1 MNGINV
7 LTKSQ
12 KLAGR
17 VALIT
22 GASRGIGRSV
32 AKKFA
37 KEGAQIIL
45 VATTTGGLEELD
57 DEIRSTTG
65 KKAVLVPL
73 DINDAAGIERLANH
87 VFERHKKLDILVG
100 NAAVLGDLTPMAHLS
115 PKVWDNVIKTNLTAN
130 WNLLRN
136 FDPLLQLSDA
146 GRAIFVTS
154 SLGSIPRP
162 YWSAYAVSKAG
173 LEMMIKIYAS
183 EQIMDK
189 VKANLINPGATR
201 TRMRAKAIPGEDP
214 KKVKSPDMVADAFV
228 YLAQPICRLNGSLID
243 SKGNEI

>member
-1 MNGINV
+1 MENS
-7 LTKSQ
+7 K

-22 GASRGIGRSV
+22 GASRGIGRAV

-37 KEGAQIIL
+37 EEGAQIIL
-45 VATTTGGLEELD
+45 IATTTGGLEEID
-57 DEIRSTTG
+57 DEIRATTG
-65 KKAVLVPL
+65 NNATLVPL
-73 DINDAAGIERLANH
+73 DINDSAGIARLANH
-87 VFERHKKLDILVG
+87 ILERYEKLDILVG
-100 NAAVLGDLTPMAHLS
+100 NAAVLGDLTPISHLS

-136 FDPLLQLSDA
+136 FDPLLQLSES

-154 SLGSIPRP
+154 SVGSIPRS

-201 TRMRAKAIPGEDP
+201 TRMRAQAIPGEDP
-214 KKVKSPDMVADAFV
+214 KKVKSPEMLVDAFV
-228 YLAQPICRLNGSLID
+228 YLAQPICQLNGSIID
-243 SKGNEI
+243 SKGNEL